1 MSEDRY
7 STLYPKLVQSARFAE
22 SGFLSQG
29 SFQETLASLE
39 QNIGAVEVVSDDRLR
54 FLLLAL
60 VSQGHVLLEDSSRV
74 CKTLTAKTPAQSID
88 SKYAR
93 IQCTPDLL
101 PSESAMDICET
112 SIRVAASIG
121 VAACN
126 T

>member
-22 SGFLSQG
+22 SGFLSQD

-60 VSQGHVLLEDSSRV
+60 
-74 CKTLTAKTPAQSID
+74 
-88 SKYAR
+88 
-93 IQCTPDLL
+93 
-101 PSESAMDICET
+101 
-112 SIRVAASIG
+112 
-121 VAACN
+121 
-126 T
+126 